1 MARKCFRLVFDYNG
15 EKKIQPRRYKTEKSA
30 RKDQRKLIEAHQLIN
45 KSPLAKEKLDV
56 NMKTLTVEKC

>member
-30 RKDQRKLIEAHQLIN
+30 RKDQRKLIEAHQIIN
-45 KSPLAKEKLDV
+45 QSGLVKEKLNI
-56 NMKTLTVEKC
+56 NMKTLVIKKC